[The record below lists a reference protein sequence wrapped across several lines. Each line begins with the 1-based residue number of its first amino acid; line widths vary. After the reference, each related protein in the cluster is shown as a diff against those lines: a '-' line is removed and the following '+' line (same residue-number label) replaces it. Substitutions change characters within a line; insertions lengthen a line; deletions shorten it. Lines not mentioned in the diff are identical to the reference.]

1 MREINLLIKAAD
13 LSGSP
18 SRLQNAFYILW
29 ENLTNAI
36 IYFNKRAFF
45 VDMAKF
51 G

>member
-18 SRLQNAFYILW
+18 SRLQNAFH
-29 ENLTNAI
+29 EKKKLTNAI
-36 IYFNKRAFF
+36 IYFNERAFF